1 MGGIGARVGSGLAC
15 AAAVAL
21 LSGAPTSA
29 QVKELSEK
37 SVHLLMQYAWA
48 LTPPKFTSPD
58 GKTIEVDKSKPKD
71 VIVSVDV
78 AREVIKVARL
88 SAYAQLCELIE
99 EQRANYQTMMR
110 REAAKSKW
118 TDQQLLYISQ
128 LHLFTVMTLTGKIQI
143 VQKEGEKQVVVQESK
158 AAKDASC
165 NDTERQRVKAQITTY
180 INAAAGP
187 SKTAQPVKS
196 DTKKK

>member
-1 MGGIGARVGSGLAC
+1 MRNGTRAGVALAW
-15 AAAVAL
+15 AAAL
-21 LSGAPTSA
+21 LAGAHAPAMA
-29 QVKELSEK
+29 QSKELSDK
-37 SVHLLMQYAWA
+37 SVLTLMKYAWGMV
-48 LTPPKFTSPD
+48 PQKFTTPL
-58 GKTIEVDKSKPKD
+58 GKTIEVDKTKPSES
-71 VIVSVDV
+71 IVPLET
-78 AREVIKVARL
+78 AREIIHAARL

-110 REAAKSKW
+110 RELAKSKW

-128 LHLFTVMTLTGKIQI
+128 LHLFTVMTLTGKVQI

-158 AAKDASC
+158 AARDASC

-187 SKTAQPVKS
+187 SKTAQPVK
-196 DTKKK
+196 K